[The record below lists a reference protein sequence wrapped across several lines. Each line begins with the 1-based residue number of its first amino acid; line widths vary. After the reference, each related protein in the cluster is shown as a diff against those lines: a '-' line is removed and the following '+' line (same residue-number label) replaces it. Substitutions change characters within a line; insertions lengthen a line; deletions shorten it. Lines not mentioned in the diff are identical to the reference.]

1 MFLSLSFTAAR
12 CFIAAL
18 LPAGARPGI
27 AVSSGSGD
35 DIGWD
40 RGDGACRRAASGA
53 LEVVPAEVA
62 GVAAGG
68 FAEAVEATLPT
79 LPCL

>member
-1 MFLSLSFTAAR
+1 M
-12 CFIAAL
+12 AAL

-53 LEVVPAEVA
+53 LELVPAGAA

-68 FAEAVEATLPT
+68 FAEAADATLPT
-79 LPCL
+79 LPCLCWL

>member
-1 MFLSLSFTAAR
+1 M
-12 CFIAAL
+12 AAL
-18 LPAGARPGI
+18 LPVGARPEI

-40 RGDGACRRAASGA
+40 RGDGACRRATSGA
-53 LEVVPAEVA
+53 LELVPEEVA
-62 GVAAGG
+62 GVVAGG